1 MSNFKTKGKF
11 ASDRMSKEI
20 NKSYKG
26 NELIFLPI
34 NEKNHTVLV
43 DEKND
48 TMMVN
53 IKKHEYISIR
63 SKIEKGEVFLR
74 LLF

>member
-1 MSNFKTKGKF
+1 MSSFKTKGKS
-11 ASDRMSKEI
+11 ASNRMSKEI

-53 IKKHEYISIR
+53 IKKHGYISIR